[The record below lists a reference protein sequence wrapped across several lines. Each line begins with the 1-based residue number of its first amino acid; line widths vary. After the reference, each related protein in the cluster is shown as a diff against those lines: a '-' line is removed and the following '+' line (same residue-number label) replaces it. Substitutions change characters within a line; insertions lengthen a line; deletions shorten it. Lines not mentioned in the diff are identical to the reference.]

1 MYKMWK
7 ISKEAFEKSK
17 IQIIDQGKYFWVNRR
32 DLEIESGGYIWVQCF
47 DKCDPNKQKYR
58 QELMPNVIF
67 QRC

>member
-32 DLEIESGGYIWVQCF
+32 DLEIESGGYNWVQCF